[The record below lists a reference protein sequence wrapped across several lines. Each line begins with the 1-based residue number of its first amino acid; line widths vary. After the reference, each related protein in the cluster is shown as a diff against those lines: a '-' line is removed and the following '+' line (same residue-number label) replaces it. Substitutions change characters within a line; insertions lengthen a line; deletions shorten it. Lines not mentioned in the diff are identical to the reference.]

1 MAERLVLG
9 AGRWERVLKSLFGRK
24 KPDSSDA
31 LVVAQP
37 TADPAGPKNAKQPIF
52 LWGSVLR
59 EHKGYLPVPRIFF
72 RAFRHLGISPDAAL
86 LLLNLMSRK
95 SAKNPQ
101 PCPSVRTL
109 AAELALSERSV
120 RYHLKALEKKGL
132 LKRGYRN
139 DGHGK
144 NQTSL
149 YDLGPA
155 QDALRR
161 AARMYE
167 KAATERSQD
176 DVPK

>member
-1 MAERLVLG
+1 M
-9 AGRWERVLKSLFGRK
+9 LKSLFGRK
-24 KPDSSDA
+24 KPDSPDP
-31 LVVAQP
+31 LVVPEPASE
-37 TADPAGPKNAKQPIF
+37 PAGPENVKQPIF

-72 RAFRHLGISPDAAL
+72 RAFRHLDISPDAAL

-95 SAKNPQ
+95 SPSRPQ
-101 PCPSVRTL
+101 PCL
-109 AAELALSERSV
+109 AAELDLSERSV
-120 RYHLKALEKKGL
+120 RSHLKTLEQKGL
-132 LKRGYRN
+132 LKRRYRN

-149 YDLGPA
+149 YDLSPA
-155 QDALRR
+155 QEALRR
-161 AARMYE
+161 AARQYE